1 MKYLSNK
8 QQKGGLMKK
17 TISILMFVVAFVF
30 ATGFSSGYLPQEKQV
45 DKPSEK
51 AQEESEEKTP
61 EKPAGP
67 PEKTFEDVIKDAKK
81 MEGLFNLYAKEDKL
95 YLEIRPD
102 QFDKLYLY
110 IPTLWTSVG
119 YGGTGSYFPMQVFY
133 WEKLDKKVLLVW
145 KNTRYVAEESAEY
158 KRNLENVVPQS
169 IAHAF
174 KIESAPHPENNSI
187 LIDLDGFFLAD
198 SLGLGRN
205 FSTQQNP
212 YTVDKSRTV
221 WDKIQ
226 TFPENIELGVR
237 YTLSSGKPLSEPS
250 VPDSSGITVMVRF
263 SISELPMNNG
273 FRPRLADDRVGY
285 FVQQVFDYDRT
296 GLDGTAVRYI
306 NRWHLVKKNPNA
318 SISDPVEPIV
328 FWLENTIPPKYR
340 KPIRDGLLEWN
351 KAYEKAGFRN
361 AIVVKEMPDDAEW
374 DPADVRYNTIRWAA
388 SLSGTGGGAF
398 GPSRV
403 NPLTGQILDADV
415 VMFAPINYIFS
426 YNVFDSPLNARFF
439 GEWDKTRFKKMSLW
453 SMDNIFLG
461 FERDYAIF
469 EMLAYGEIGDVKEV
483 PEQFMYD
490 FYKFLA
496 CHEVGHTLGLRHNF
510 KGSTTTKLSDLHN
523 TKVTKKESIGNSIME
538 YLPRNRAPKGV
549 KQGEYFQSTIGAWDY
564 WVIEYGYKSIEAKT
578 PDEEL
583 PVLEKIASRSNEPEL
598 IFGTDEDAYDFGP
611 YSVSVDPK
619 CLTWDLSDDPLGWSV
634 QQVERTKDLWKQLEE
649 RSLFEG
655 RSYVYLR
662 QGFSSSLGQ
671 YFSALNG
678 IVKWIGGL
686 YHTRTHV
693 GDPGDPLPFQVVE
706 YEKQRLAFDIIKN
719 NLLNPK
725 AFSFDPVF
733 LQKLQISRFFDFSV
747 VAQASASGT
756 FRMDFSLSELLKR
769 YYQGM
774 LRTLYDPMRL
784 SRMQEN
790 EIRTTGKKLTLNDYM
805 DELYMAIWSELE
817 SGEKIGPYRRILQ
830 REYLTRVTGFL
841 LNPAAPTPDD
851 VVAISRYQ
859 LKQLDESLGAYLGSH
874 PDADLITRAH
884 LDNCSDVIN
893 EALQAV
899 YVKNSK

>member
-1 MKYLSNK
+1 
-8 QQKGGLMKK
+8 MKK
-17 TISILMFVVAFVF
+17 TVSILMFVVAFVF

-81 MEGLFNLYAKEDKL
+81 MEGLFNLYAKDDKL
-95 YLEIRPD
+95 YMEIQPD
-102 QFDKLYLY
+102 QFGKLYLY

-119 YGGTGSYFPMQVFY
+119 FGGTGSYFPMQVFY

-145 KNTRYVAEESAEY
+145 KNTRYIAEESAEY

-174 KIESAPHPENNSI
+174 KIESAPHPEINSI

-198 SLGLGRN
+198 SLGLGR
-205 FSTQQNP
+205 SYSSQQNP
-212 YTVDKSRTV
+212 YVVDKSRTV

-250 VPDSSGITVMVRF
+250 VPDPSGFTLIVRF

-273 FRPRLADDRVGY
+273 FKPRLADDRVGY
-285 FVQQVFDYDRT
+285 FMQQVFDYDRT

-318 SISDPVEPIV
+318 SVSEPVEPIV

-340 KPIRDGLLEWN
+340 KPIRDGILEWN
-351 KAYEKAGFRN
+351 KAYEKAGFKN
-361 AIVVKEMPDDAEW
+361 AIVIKEMPDDAEW

-415 VMFAPINYIFS
+415 VMFAPVNYILS

-439 GEWDKTRFKKMSLW
+439 GEWDRSRFKEMNPW
-453 SMDNIFLG
+453 SIDNLFMG

-469 EMLAYGEIGDVKEV
+469 EMLAYGEIGDVKDV
-483 PEQFMYD
+483 PEQFLYD
-490 FYKFLA
+490 YYKFLG

-510 KGSTTTKLSDLHN
+510 KGSTTTKLS
-523 TKVTKKESIGNSIME
+523 G
-538 YLPRNRAPKGV
+538 G

-564 WVIEYGYKSIEAKT
+564 WVIEYGYKPIDAKT
-578 PDEEL
+578 PDDEL
-583 PVLEKIASRSNEPEL
+583 PVLEKIASRSNESAL
-598 IFGTDEDAYDFGP
+598 IYGTDEDAYDFGP

-619 CLTWDLSDDPLGWSV
+619 CVTFDLSDDPLTWAV
-634 QQVERTKDLWKQLEE
+634 QQVDRTKDLWKQLEE
-649 RSLFEG
+649 RALFEG
-655 RSYVYLR
+655 RSYVYLN

-671 YFSALNG
+671 YFSSMNN

-693 GDPGDPLPFQVVE
+693 GDPGDHLPFQVVE

-719 NLLNPK
+719 NLLNPD

-756 FRMDFSLSELLKR
+756 FRMDFSLSTILKR
-769 YYQGM
+769 FYQTI
-774 LRTLYDPMRL
+774 LRRLYDPMRL
-784 SRMQEN
+784 SRIQEN
-790 EIRTTGKKLTLNDYM
+790 EIRATRDKLTLSGYM
-805 DELYMAIWSELE
+805 EELYKAIWSELE
-817 SGEKIGPYRRILQ
+817 TGAEIGAYRRILQ
-830 REYLTRVTGFL
+830 REFLARATEFL
-841 LNPAAPTPDD
+841 LTPAAPTPDD
-851 VVAISRYQ
+851 VVAIIRYQ
-859 LKQLDESLGAYLGSH
+859 LKQLDESLGAYLGNH